1 MAVKGD
7 QEISFTA
14 DERLIPEFLYKYC
27 NLDAKSREWIQRI
40 FTSNELYF
48 SSPQQFN
55 DPFDCR
61 VQASFDAT
69 DDDWEDYLD
78 GMLKERYPEWD
89 YNERSTLV
97 RQLISGGW
105 REDPGTKQ
113 KFVNDLQSSVN
124 KIGVFCLSEA
134 RDNILMWSHYA
145 DGHRGFC
152 LQFQIKPALYPLG
165 ELLFKVEYTSS
176 YPQINIVRN
185 REDQTRKVLLTK
197 SDFWKYEKE
206 WRIFNP
212 DNGPGIHVFPEEMLT
227 GIIFGCEMP
236 HESRQL
242 IREWAKGRKIPLK
255 FYQTTKKEKE
265 FGLEIIKA
273 IG

>member
-7 QEISFTA
+7 QEFSFKA
-14 DERLIPEFLYKYC
+14 DECLTPAFLYKYC
-27 NLDAKSREWIQRI
+27 TLDENNKTWIQRI

-69 DDDWEDYLD
+69 DDDWEDYLN
-78 GMLKERYPEWD
+78 GMLKERHPEWD
-89 YNERSTLV
+89 YGERQALV
-97 RQLISGGW
+97 SQLIRGGW
-105 REDPGTKQ
+105 REDPGPKQ
-113 KFVNDLQSSVN
+113 KIVNDTQEAINNV
-124 KIGVFCLSEA
+124 GVFCLSEV
-134 RDNILMWSHYA
+134 RDDILMWSHYA
-145 DGHRGFC
+145 NGHRGFC
-152 LQFQIKPALYPLG
+152 LQFHITPASYPFG
-165 ELLFKVEYTSS
+165 ELLFNVEYTSS
-176 YPQINIVRN
+176 YPQTNITRD

-197 SDFWKYEKE
+197 SDFWKHEME
-206 WRIFNP
+206 WRIFDP
-212 DNGPGIHVFPEEMLT
+212 DNGPGIRVFPEEMLT

-242 IREWAKGRKIPLK
+242 IREWAKDRKIPLK
-255 FYQTTKKEKE
+255 FYQAIKKETE